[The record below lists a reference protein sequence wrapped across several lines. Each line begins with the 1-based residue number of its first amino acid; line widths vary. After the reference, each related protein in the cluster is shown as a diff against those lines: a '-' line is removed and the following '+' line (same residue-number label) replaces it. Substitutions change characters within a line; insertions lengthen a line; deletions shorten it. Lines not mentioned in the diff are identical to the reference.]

1 MVEIRSRRSRPTN
14 TFRKMHYLQLPIL
27 TGLSILYCTTKCA
40 ICTTTSRIGQH
51 MTCLSLKYS
60 PLRNVLSEHE
70 LLGTTIFETAMNT
83 PSCRETTKD
92 LYTTGEKVRSHRK
105 P

>member
-1 MVEIRSRRSRPTN
+1 MVEIRSRMKATYKYFPQIR
-14 TFRKMHYLQLPIL
+14 YLQLPIL
-27 TGLSILYCTTKCA
+27 TGLSILHCTANCA
-40 ICTTTSRIGQH
+40 ICTTSRIGQH
-51 MTCLSLKYS
+51 MTCMSLKYS

-70 LLGTTIFETAMNT
+70 LLGTTIFETATNT

-92 LYTTGEKVRSHRK
+92 LYTTREKVRSHRK

>member
-1 MVEIRSRRSRPTN
+1 
-14 TFRKMHYLQLPIL
+14 MHHLQLPIL
-27 TGLSILYCTTKCA
+27 TGHSILYCTASCA

-51 MTCLSLKYS
+51 VTCKSLKYS
-60 PLRNVLSEHE
+60 PLRNALSEHE
-70 LLGTTIFETAMNT
+70 LLGTTIFETAMST

-105 P
+105 PRAIKTTE